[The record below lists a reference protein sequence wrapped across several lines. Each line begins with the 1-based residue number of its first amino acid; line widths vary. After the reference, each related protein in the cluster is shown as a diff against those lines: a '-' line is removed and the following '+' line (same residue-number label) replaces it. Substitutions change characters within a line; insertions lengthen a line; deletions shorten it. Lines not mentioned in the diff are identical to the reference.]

1 MERKGRKVGK
11 KRKEEMGWTGEE
23 GELGEGGD
31 RMGEELYTS
40 KLNL

>member
-11 KRKEEMGWTGEE
+11 KRKEEKGQTGEE
-23 GELGEGGD
+23 GELEEGGD
-31 RMGEELYTS
+31 WMGEELYTS